1 MKASSFHYKTLKEA
15 PKDAE
20 LVSHKLMIRA
30 NMIKPLASGI
40 YSWLPLGLKIL
51 NKVEE
56 IIRNN
61 MNAYGCLEVL
71 MPMVQPKS
79 LWDETKR
86 SEQMGS
92 ELLGFKDRND
102 RNFYLGPTHEEVI
115 TDIGRQELQSHKD
128 LPKTF
133 YQIQT
138 KFRDEIRPRFGV
150 MRGREFLMKDAYSF
164 DLNEDGM
171 NKSYQAMKECYQKIF
186 DEIGFEYKI
195 VKADSGAIGGNMSEE
210 FHVIADSGEDTL
222 VFNNS
227 DFSSNIELLDETLK
241 QEIES
246 KIEAND
252 LSDIDSQLGKLTI
265 KKGIE
270 FGHIVELGNKYS
282 QALKLSVQY
291 DNTQKV
297 IEMGCYGIGV
307 SRIVAAAIEQNH
319 DADGIIF
326 PKNISPFDCSL
337 ISINEKN
344 SETVK
349 DKSLEIYKHLRDKK
363 IDVFYDDRDV
373 TPGVKFSD
381 ANLMGNPYQIVIS
394 EKNIDKNV
402 LEIINRK
409 DQSKSEISEKDLL
422 SLFN

>member
-79 LWDETKR
+79 LWDETER
-86 SEQMGS
+86 SEKMGP

-102 RNFYLGPTHEEVI
+102 RDFYLGPTHEEVI
-115 TDIGRQELQSHKD
+115 TDIGRQELQSHRD

-164 DLNEDGM
+164 DLDEDGM

-195 VKADSGAIGGNMSEE
+195 VRADSGAIGGNMSEE

-222 VFNNS
+222 VFNEG
-227 DFSSNIELLDETLK
+227 DFSSNIELLDDSLK

-252 LSDIDSQLGKLTI
+252 LSDIDSELGKLTI

-270 FGHIVELGNKYS
+270 VGHIFELGNKYS
-282 QALKLSVQY
+282 QAMGLSVQH

-337 ISINEKN
+337 ISINEKK

-349 DKSLEIYKHLRDKK
+349 NKSLEIYKQLRAND
-363 IDVFYDDRDV
+363 IDVFYDNRDV

-381 ANLMGNPYQIVIS
+381 ANLMGNPHQIVIS
-394 EKNIDKNV
+394 EKNLEKNI

-422 SLFN
+422 SLFD

>member
-56 IIRNN
+56 IIRKN

-79 LWDETKR
+79 LWDETER
-86 SEQMGS
+86 SKQMGP

-102 RNFYLGPTHEEVI
+102 RDFYLGPTHEEVI

-222 VFNNS
+222 VFNDA
-227 DFSSNIELLDETLK
+227 DFASNIELLDEKLK
-241 QEIES
+241 QEIET
-246 KIEAND
+246 KIETND
-252 LSDIDSQLGKLTI
+252 LSDIDSELGKLTV

-270 FGHIVELGNKYS
+270 VGHIFELGNKYS
-282 QALKLSVQY
+282 QAMGLSVQH

-326 PKNISPFDCSL
+326 PKNISPFNCSL
-337 ISINEKN
+337 ISINEKK
-344 SETVK
+344 SKTVK
-349 DKSLEIYKHLRDKK
+349 DKSLEIYKHLRTKN

-381 ANLMGNPYQIVIS
+381 ANLMGAPYQIVIS
-394 EKNIDKNV
+394 EKNLEKNV
-402 LEIINRK
+402 LELINRK
-409 DQSKSEISEKDLL
+409 DQSKSEISERDLL
-422 SLFN
+422 SLFD

>member
-51 NKVEE
+51 NKVEG

-79 LWDETKR
+79 LWDETER
-86 SEQMGS
+86 SKQMGP

-102 RNFYLGPTHEEVI
+102 RDFYLGPTHEEVI

-164 DLNEDGM
+164 DLDEDGM

-222 VFNNS
+222 VFNDA
-227 DFSSNIELLDETLK
+227 DFSSNIELLDEKLK
-241 QEIES
+241 QEIET
-246 KIEAND
+246 KIETND
-252 LSDIDSQLGKLTI
+252 LSDIDSELGKLTV

-270 FGHIVELGNKYS
+270 VGHIFELGNKYS
-282 QALKLSVQY
+282 QAMGLSVQH

-337 ISINEKN
+337 ISINEKK
-344 SETVK
+344 SKTVK
-349 DKSLEIYKHLRDKK
+349 DKSLEIYKNLKTK
-363 IDVFYDDRDV
+363 NIDVFYDDRDV

-381 ANLMGNPYQIVIS
+381 ANLMGAPYQIVIS
-394 EKNIDKNV
+394 EKNLEKNV

-409 DQSKSEISEKDLL
+409 DQSKSEISERDLL
-422 SLFN
+422 SLFD

>member
-61 MNAYGCLEVL
+61 MNAYGCLELL

-79 LWDETKR
+79 LWDETER
-86 SEQMGS
+86 SEQMGP

-102 RNFYLGPTHEEVI
+102 RDFYLGPTHEEVI
-115 TDIGRQELQSHKD
+115 TDIARQELQSHKD

-164 DLNEDGM
+164 DLDEDGM

-222 VFNNS
+222 VFNEG

-246 KIEAND
+246 KIETND
-252 LSDIDSQLGKLTI
+252 LSDIDSDLGKLSI

-270 FGHIVELGNKYS
+270 VGHIFELGNKYS
-282 QALKLSVQY
+282 QAMGLSVQH

-319 DADGIIF
+319 DSDGIIF

-337 ISINEKN
+337 ISINEKK

-349 DKSLEIYKHLRDKK
+349 NKSLEIYKQLRAND

-394 EKNIDKNV
+394 EKNLEKNV

-422 SLFN
+422 SLFD

>member
-79 LWDETKR
+79 LWDETER
-86 SEQMGS
+86 SEQMGP

-102 RNFYLGPTHEEVI
+102 RDFYLGPTHEEVI
-115 TDIGRQELQSHKD
+115 TDIGRQELQSHRD

-164 DLNEDGM
+164 DLDEDGM

-222 VFNNS
+222 VFNEG
-227 DFSSNIELLDETLK
+227 DFSSNIELLDDTLK

-252 LSDIDSQLGKLTI
+252 LSDIDSELGKLTI

-270 FGHIVELGNKYS
+270 VGHIFELGNKYS
-282 QALKLSVQY
+282 QAMGLSVQH

-337 ISINEKN
+337 ISINEKK
-344 SETVK
+344 SETVRN
-349 DKSLEIYKHLRDKK
+349 KSLEIYKQLRAND
-363 IDVFYDDRDV
+363 IDVFYDNRDV

-381 ANLMGNPYQIVIS
+381 ANLMGNPHQIVVS
-394 EKNIDKNV
+394 EKNLEKNV

-422 SLFN
+422 SLFD

>member
-61 MNAYGCLEVL
+61 MNAYGCLELL

-79 LWDETKR
+79 LWDETER
-86 SEQMGS
+86 SEQMGP

-102 RNFYLGPTHEEVI
+102 RDFYLGPTHEEVI
-115 TDIGRQELQSHKD
+115 TDIARQELQSHKD

-164 DLNEDGM
+164 DLDEDGM
-171 NKSYQAMKECYQKIF
+171 NKSYQAMRECYQKIF

-222 VFNNS
+222 VFNEG

-246 KIEAND
+246 KIETND
-252 LSDIDSQLGKLTI
+252 LSDIDSELGKLTI

-270 FGHIVELGNKYS
+270 VGHIFELGNKYS
-282 QALKLSVQY
+282 QAMGLSVQH

-319 DADGIIF
+319 DSDGIIF

-337 ISINEKN
+337 ISINEKK

-349 DKSLEIYKHLRDKK
+349 NKSLEIYKQLRAKD

-394 EKNIDKNV
+394 EKNLEKNV

-422 SLFN
+422 GLFN

>member
-20 LVSHKLMIRA
+20 LISHKLMIRA

-40 YSWLPLGLKIL
+40 YSWMPLGLKIL
-51 NKVEE
+51 NNVES
-56 IIRNN
+56 IIRKN
-61 MNAYGCLEVL
+61 MDEYGCLEVL

-86 SEQMGS
+86 SEQMGP
-92 ELLGFKDRND
+92 ELLGFIDRNK
-102 RNFYLGPTHEEVI
+102 REFYLGPTHEEVI
-115 TDIGRQELQSHKD
+115 TDICRQELQSHKD

-164 DLNEDGM
+164 DLNEKGM

-186 DEIGFEYKI
+186 DEIGFNYKI

-222 VFNNS
+222 VFNDK
-227 DFSSNIELLDETLK
+227 DFSSNIELLDESLK
-241 QEIES
+241 KEIEK
-246 KIEAND
+246 KIEEND
-252 LSDIDSQLGKLTI
+252 LNQIDSIYGKLSI

-270 FGHIVELGNKYS
+270 VGHIFELGNKYS
-282 QALKLSVQY
+282 ETMNLSVQH
-291 DNTQKV
+291 DNKQK
-297 IEMGCYGIGV
+297 ILEMGCYGIGV

-319 DADGIIF
+319 DDKGIIF
-326 PKNISPFDCSL
+326 PKNISAFDCSL
-337 ISINEKN
+337 ISINEK
-344 SETVK
+344 
-349 DKSLEIYKHLRDKK
+349 KSDSVRKKAQEIYSFL
-363 IDVFYDDRDV
+363 IGNNINVFYDDRDAS
-373 TPGVKFSD
+373 PGIKFSD

-394 EKNIDKNV
+394 DKNIDKGF
-402 LEIINRK
+402 LEVIGRK
-409 DQSKSEISEKDLL
+409 NQAKSEIAEKDLL

>member
-1 MKASSFHYKTLKEA
+1 
-15 PKDAE
+15 
-20 LVSHKLMIRA
+20 MIRA

-51 NKVEE
+51 NKVEG

-86 SEQMGS
+86 SEQMGP

-102 RNFYLGPTHEEVI
+102 RDFYLGPTHEEVI
-115 TDIGRQELQSHKD
+115 TDIARQELQSHKD
-128 LPKTF
+128 LPKIF

-164 DLNEDGM
+164 DLDEDGM

-222 VFNNS
+222 VFNEG

-241 QEIES
+241 KEIES

-252 LSDIDSQLGKLTI
+252 LSDIDSELGKLTI

-270 FGHIVELGNKYS
+270 VGHIFELGNKYS
-282 QALKLSVQY
+282 QAMGLSVQH
-291 DNTQKV
+291 DNTQKI

-319 DADGIIF
+319 DADGMIF

-337 ISINEKN
+337 ISINEKK

-349 DKSLEIYKHLRDKK
+349 NKSLEVYKNLRTKN

-381 ANLMGNPYQIVIS
+381 ANLMGNPYQIVVS
-394 EKNIDKNV
+394 EKNLEKNV

-422 SLFN
+422 SLFD

>member
-61 MNAYGCLEVL
+61 MNAYGCLELL

-79 LWDETKR
+79 LWDETER
-86 SEQMGS
+86 SEQMGP

-102 RNFYLGPTHEEVI
+102 RDFYLGPTHEEVI
-115 TDIGRQELQSHKD
+115 TDIARQELQSHKD

-164 DLNEDGM
+164 DLDEDGM

-222 VFNNS
+222 VFNEG

-246 KIEAND
+246 KIETND
-252 LSDIDSQLGKLTI
+252 LSDIDSDLGKLSI

-270 FGHIVELGNKYS
+270 VGHIFELGNKYS
-282 QALKLSVQY
+282 QAMGLSVQH

-319 DADGIIF
+319 DSDGIIF

-337 ISINEKN
+337 ISINEKK

-349 DKSLEIYKHLRDKK
+349 NKSLEIYKQLMVKD

-394 EKNIDKNV
+394 EKNLEKNV

-422 SLFN
+422 GLFN

>member
-1 MKASSFHYKTLKEA
+1 MKSSSFHYKTLKEA

-51 NKVEE
+51 NKVEG

-79 LWDETKR
+79 LWDETER
-86 SEQMGS
+86 SKQMGP

-102 RNFYLGPTHEEVI
+102 RDFYLGPTHEEVI

-164 DLNEDGM
+164 DLDEDGM

-222 VFNNS
+222 VFNDA
-227 DFSSNIELLDETLK
+227 DFSSNIELLDEKLK
-241 QEIES
+241 QEIET
-246 KIEAND
+246 KIETND
-252 LSDIDSQLGKLTI
+252 LSDIDSELGKLTV

-270 FGHIVELGNKYS
+270 VGHIFELGNKYS
-282 QALKLSVQY
+282 QAMGLSVQH

-337 ISINEKN
+337 ISINEKK
-344 SETVK
+344 SKTVK
-349 DKSLEIYKHLRDKK
+349 DKSLEIYKNLKTK
-363 IDVFYDDRDV
+363 NIDVFYDDRDV

-381 ANLMGNPYQIVIS
+381 ANLMGAPYQIVIS
-394 EKNIDKNV
+394 EKNLEKNV

-409 DQSKSEISEKDLL
+409 DQSKSEISERDLL
-422 SLFN
+422 SLFD

>member
-51 NKVEE
+51 NKVEG

-86 SEQMGS
+86 SEQMGP

-102 RNFYLGPTHEEVI
+102 RDFYLGPTHEEVI

-164 DLNEDGM
+164 DLDEDGM

-222 VFNNS
+222 VFNEG

-252 LSDIDSQLGKLTI
+252 LSDINSELGKLTI

-270 FGHIVELGNKYS
+270 VGHIFELGNKYS
-282 QALKLSVQY
+282 QAMGLSVQH
-291 DNTQKV
+291 DNIQKV

-319 DADGIIF
+319 DVDGIIF

-337 ISINEKN
+337 ISINEKK

-349 DKSLEIYKHLRDKK
+349 KKSLEIYKQLRAKN

-394 EKNIDKNV
+394 EKNLEKNV

-422 SLFN
+422 SLFD

>member
-1 MKASSFHYKTLKEA
+1 
-15 PKDAE
+15 
-20 LVSHKLMIRA
+20 MIRA

-79 LWDETKR
+79 LWDETER
-86 SEQMGS
+86 SEQMGP

-102 RNFYLGPTHEEVI
+102 RDFYLGPTHEEVI
-115 TDIGRQELQSHKD
+115 TDIGRQELQSHRD

-164 DLNEDGM
+164 DLDEDGM

-222 VFNNS
+222 VFNEG
-227 DFSSNIELLDETLK
+227 DFSSNIELLDDTLK

-252 LSDIDSQLGKLTI
+252 LSDIDSELGKLTI

-270 FGHIVELGNKYS
+270 VGHIFELGNKYS
-282 QALKLSVQY
+282 QAMGLSVQH

-337 ISINEKN
+337 ISINEKK
-344 SETVK
+344 SETVRN
-349 DKSLEIYKHLRDKK
+349 KSLEIYKQLRANN
-363 IDVFYDDRDV
+363 IDVFYDNRDV

-381 ANLMGNPYQIVIS
+381 ANLMGNPHQIVIS
-394 EKNIDKNV
+394 EKNLEKNM

-422 SLFN
+422 SLFD

>member
-79 LWDETKR
+79 LWDETER
-86 SEQMGS
+86 SEQMGP

-102 RNFYLGPTHEEVI
+102 RDFYLGPTHEEVI
-115 TDIGRQELQSHKD
+115 TDIGRQELHSHKD

-164 DLNEDGM
+164 DLDENGM
-171 NKSYQAMKECYQKIF
+171 NKSYQSMKECYQKIF
-186 DEIGFEYKI
+186 DEIGFEYKV

-222 VFNNS
+222 VFSDS

-252 LSDIDSQLGKLTI
+252 LSDIDSELGKLTI

-270 FGHIVELGNKYS
+270 VGHIFELGNKYS
-282 QALKLSVQY
+282 QAMGLSVQH

-337 ISINEKN
+337 ISINEKK

-349 DKSLEIYKHLRDKK
+349 DKSLEIYNHLRDRK
-363 IDVFYDDRDV
+363 IDVFYDDRGV

-394 EKNIDKNV
+394 EKNLDKNV

-422 SLFN
+422 SLFD

>member
-79 LWDETKR
+79 LWDETER
-86 SEQMGS
+86 SEQMGP

-102 RNFYLGPTHEEVI
+102 RDFYLGPTHEEVI
-115 TDIGRQELQSHKD
+115 TDIGRQELQSHRD

-164 DLNEDGM
+164 DLDEDGM

-222 VFNNS
+222 VFNDN

-241 QEIES
+241 KEIES

-252 LSDIDSQLGKLTI
+252 LSDIDSELGKLTI

-270 FGHIVELGNKYS
+270 VGHIFELGNKYS
-282 QALKLSVQY
+282 QAMGLSVQH

-337 ISINEKN
+337 ISINEKK
-344 SETVK
+344 SKTVK
-349 DKSLEIYKHLRDKK
+349 DKSLEIYKHLRTKN

-381 ANLMGNPYQIVIS
+381 ANLMGAPYQIVIS
-394 EKNIDKNV
+394 EKNLEKNV

-409 DQSKSEISEKDLL
+409 DQSKSEISERDLL
-422 SLFN
+422 SLFD